1 MVSIFIL
8 KFVWSALSS
17 RRIWYLLD
25 TNILWILTSFMSIAS
40 LVLLNL
46 LFLSIIIFQFSF
58 PFLSKNLFWFWLFMI
73 ISTVFSWKF
82 SIPVSSFL
90 YFLSLLLKD
99 FFSNSL
105 HILFLA
111 LFFHNNFFYFFI
123 FMLFFHLLIYTE
135 FFNIVSSIIFNAC
148 YFVGLRKDSSK
159 MLENSIYFYQ

>member
-1 MVSIFIL
+1 MQSLIKYLAISRLLDLQMLPVGSETFFEIKKVVCKKMVSIFIL

-82 SIPVSSFL
+82 SIPVSSV
-90 YFLSLLLKD
+90 LSCI
-99 FFSNSL
+99 FF
-105 HILFLA
+105 
-111 LFFHNNFFYFFI
+111 LFFWKISLAILYIFSFLLFFFIIIFFI
-123 FMLFFHLLIYTE
+123 FLFLCCSF
-135 FFNIVSSIIFNAC
+135 IF
-148 YFVGLRKDSSK
+148 
-159 MLENSIYFYQ
+159 